1 MHAHCSGIARNFW
14 QRMVYGLKYMTA
26 HCLTAFWAALFFHRW
41 QWILLY
47 TLFNETLEELCLG
60 WFGAWANIRE
70 LPFAVEPRY
79 DSIVLD
85 TVLAPLLFSCLGL
98 HVIHALDL
106 PDPFEEPLGYDW
118 SSCKR
123 VLLPFAWFLSM
134 ITLINCFGWSVPG
147 MIMKG
152 VLQLCF
158 LWFVCRF
165 QDHSQ
170 YTILRVHFS
179 QLGIVMGLL
188 VLLWVCFIWDIPSEN
203 DEVLKAM
210 LVYSLPSR

>member
-1 MHAHCSGIARNFW
+1 M
-14 QRMVYGLKYMTA
+14 
-26 HCLTAFWAALFFHRW
+26 
-41 QWILLY
+41 
-47 TLFNETLEELCLG
+47 
-60 WFGAWANIRE
+60 
-70 LPFAVEPRY
+70 
-79 DSIVLD
+79 
-85 TVLAPLLFSCLGL
+85 
-98 HVIHALDL
+98 
-106 PDPFEEPLGYDW
+106 
-118 SSCKR
+118 
-123 VLLPFAWFLSM
+123 LLPFAWFLSM

-170 YTILRVHFS
+170 YTILCVHFS